1 VRPDS
6 ENVGYS
12 FVKVED
18 VLGAMPPKK
27 MTAKEK
33 KELEEKKKQAEAD
46 ALELKKQPKF
56 TTKEL
61 AL

>member
-1 VRPDS
+1 M
-6 ENVGYS
+6 
-12 FVKVED
+12 KVED
-18 VLGAMPPKK
+18 VLGALPPKK
-27 MTAKEK
+27 LTAKEK

-56 TTKEL
+56 TTKDL